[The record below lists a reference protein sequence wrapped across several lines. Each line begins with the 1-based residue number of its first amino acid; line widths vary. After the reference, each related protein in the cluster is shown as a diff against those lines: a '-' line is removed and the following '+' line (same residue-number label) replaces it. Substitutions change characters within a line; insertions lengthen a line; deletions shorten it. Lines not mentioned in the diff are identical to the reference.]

1 MFKNISIAVI
11 CAVILSACSN
21 TTTYKAKSQGWNDII
36 EAKTIAYAE
45 PICNDKHYGYLKSY
59 QYEKWNDYNHG
70 NYYEY
75 DSVEFICYDGY
86 TLRVPIDIISGVV
99 SPRVAEIMKQKE
111 KEEKEGNK

>member
-1 MFKNISIAVI
+1 MFKVLLILIAGIV
-11 CAVILSACSN
+11 LSGCSH

-45 PICNDKHYGYLKSY
+45 PICNGHYGYLKSY
-59 QYEKWNDYNHG
+59 QYERWNDYDHG

-75 DSVEFICYDGY
+75 ESVEILCYDGY

-99 SPRVAEIMKQKE
+99 SPKVAEIMKQKE
-111 KEEKEGNK
+111 KEEKEEASKK